1 MTTIDAALEC
11 PACGKPG
18 FVRLHDD
25 SEIFECVY
33 CKHRVD
39 LSQIGSK
46 SPMGW
51 LSALAVAILLA
62 LLLVGG

>member
-1 MTTIDAALEC
+1 MTTDVGLEC

-18 FVRLHDD
+18 FVRLHNDN
-25 SEIFECVY
+25 EIFECVY
-33 CKHRVD
+33 CKHKVD
-39 LSQIGSK
+39 LAQPISK

-51 LSALAVAILLA
+51 LSALIVAVLLA